1 MSLHAAMHGVLL
13 ATRGHGLGG
22 ALRAWVV
29 ALAAVSAVQCAA
41 RAAVA
46 QLSRRSASRAFLCWR
61 DRLGVTRV
69 RLRVAARYIGRRLC
83 RGFTA
88 WSAMLDARQQLRR
101 TVRGAAKR
109 LRSHGIQRLDT
120 DALRE
125 GRAADHLHLL
135 SSLRAIFKRVHAA
148 GWGHDPRQALV
159 VRPASPAAAVPVR
172 RASVRFPP
180 PPERRASVRS
190 SYARRASV
198 QGVV

>member
-1 MSLHAAMHGVLL
+1 MSLHAAMHRVLL

-109 LRSHGIQRLDT
+109 LLHLGLTRSFEAWELRAA
-120 DALRE
+120 ALR
-125 GRAADHLHLL
+125 RAARARKGGPSRRVEGKSASQLLAVHINRLVTDGQVCSGGHL
-135 SSLRAIFKRVHAA
+135 RTQI
-148 GWGHDPRQALV
+148 
-159 VRPASPAAAVPVR
+159 
-172 RASVRFPP
+172 
-180 PPERRASVRS
+180 
-190 SYARRASV
+190 
-198 QGVV
+198 